1 LVFHFPKGPHGSLTH
16 AEENSPNFQNL
27 SVSHGPAYRFSE
39 LNKIFLREALQ
50 CRSLVDLSLSPTLLM
65 FQEGG
70 EKEACSYRETSKLL
84 LMPQMTF

>member
-1 LVFHFPKGPHGSLTH
+1 MEALLMLRRILQIS
-16 AEENSPNFQNL
+16 
-27 SVSHGPAYRFSE
+27 
-39 LNKIFLREALQ
+39 KIFQFHMGLLIDFPSWIKYLREALQ